1 MSSSEAKHES
11 LNSYFEEGLKC
22 ISKEK
27 GMEAVKSVSGNDI
40 IKKLTK
46 IGFRFVKQR
55 GSHVKL
61 KRIASEGTRTVIV
74 PLHKDLPDGTL
85 HSISRQAGLSF
96 KEFENLFN
104 KN

>member
-1 MSSSEAKHES
+1 LSSFEVNHKS
-11 LNSYFEEGLKC
+11 LTSNFEEGLKC
-22 ISKEK
+22 IGKEK
-27 GMEAVKSVSGNDI
+27 GMGAVKSVSGNDI

-55 GSHVKL
+55 GCHVKL
-61 KRIASEGTRTVIV
+61 KRTTSEGTIIVIV

-85 HSISRQAGLSF
+85 HSISRQAGLPF
-96 KEFENLFN
+96 KEFEKLFN